1 MLKNH
6 FCYSGMRPTFRI
18 SSQTINK
25 ELRYDWDIHTNK
37 YEVKRGETATFV
49 KVAMV
54 FQLLKPG
61 GPSTF
66 GCDELERNV
75 SVDG

>member
-18 SSQTINK
+18 SSRSINK
-25 ELRYDWDIHTNK
+25 ELRYDTNTHTNTQTNIQ
-37 YEVKRGETATFV
+37 VKRGETATFV

-54 FQLLKPG
+54 FQLMRSRG
-61 GPSTF
+61 
-66 GCDELERNV
+66 
-75 SVDG
+75 